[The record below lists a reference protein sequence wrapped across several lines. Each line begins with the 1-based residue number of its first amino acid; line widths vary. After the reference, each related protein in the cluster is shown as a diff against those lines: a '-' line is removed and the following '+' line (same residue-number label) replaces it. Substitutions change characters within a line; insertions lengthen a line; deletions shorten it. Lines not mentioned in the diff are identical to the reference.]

1 MGINILFW
9 EGMGINILLWEGI
22 GMFLFTSMGMVWEW
36 EWEYDRGN
44 GRNRIKKVIP
54 AHLLSAALNLAI
66 TRCFHMAR
74 NESVR
79 SLLYFVG
86 RMPMNMMLDERKVK

>member
-1 MGINILFW
+1 MGGNRNVFIYFYGN
-9 EGMGINILLWEGI
+9 G
-22 GMFLFTSMGMVWEW
+22 MGMVW

-54 AHLLSAALNLAI
+54 AHLLSVALNLAI
-66 TRCFHMAR
+66 TRCFQMAR